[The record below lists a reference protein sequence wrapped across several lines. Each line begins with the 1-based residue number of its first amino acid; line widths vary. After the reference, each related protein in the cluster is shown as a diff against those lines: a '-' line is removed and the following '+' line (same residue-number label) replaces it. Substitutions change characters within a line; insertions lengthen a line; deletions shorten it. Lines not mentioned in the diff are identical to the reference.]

1 MATDEQKTNTPATG
15 EQQPKE
21 ENSAQPPQKIGLV
34 WIFLGIGGILL
45 MWLISSKVF

>member
-1 MATDEQKTNTPATG
+1 MTIDEQKISTPATK

-21 ENSAQPPQKIGLV
+21 ETSPEPSQKIGLV
-34 WIFLGIGGILL
+34 WIFFGIGGILL